1 MRGAPGDDA
10 DAPDEDPAVRDGDRP
25 DGADGHDAEPDGE
38 PAARTDAADQS
49 SRDAAGGESSR
60 EEDGRESSREEDGRE
75 SPREEAADG
84 DDAAAGPG
92 EREAAG
98 SVTESDPTLT
108 DPAAIDPGEL
118 TVAERSL
125 HPRIRILWIVRAT
138 IWALVLG
145 AIATALTWAYLDVT
159 LLAPVALAAVLLV
172 LFVTH
177 AVLRYR
183 VWRYEFREDAIYLER
198 GVLRRVRT
206 VVPFVRIQHIDT
218 ARGPIERVAGLSTL
232 VVYTA
237 GSRGADVTIPG
248 IEADRASDHQRR
260 LKQLAIAAEDD
271 TAV

>member
-10 DAPDEDPAVRDGDRP
+10 DVPDEDPAVGDGDRP
-25 DGADGHDAEPDGE
+25 GGADGHEAEQDGE
-38 PAARTDAADQS
+38 PAAKHAAADQS
-49 SRDAAGGESSR
+49 SRNAAGGESSR
-60 EEDGRESSREEDGRE
+60 EEAGRESTS
-75 SPREEAADG
+75 EEAADG

-92 EREAAG
+92 EQEAASG
-98 SVTESDPTLT
+98 VTEPDPSQT
-108 DPAAIDPGEL
+108 DPAAIDASDL
-118 TVAERSL
+118 TVSERSL
-125 HPRIRILWIVRAT
+125 HPRIRLLWVVRST
-138 IWALVLG
+138 LWALVLG
-145 AIATALTWAYLDVT
+145 GIATALTWAYLDVT

-206 VVPFVRIQHIDT
+206 VVPFVRIQHVDT
-218 ARGPIERVAGLSTL
+218 ARGPIDRVAGLSTL

-237 GSRGADVTIPG
+237 GSRGADVTVPG